1 MNTGPASAP
10 AADILIVDDTPANLR
25 LITEMLRERGFKT
38 RPVLSGKLALQAAK
52 SSPPDL
58 VLLDINMPEL
68 DGYAVCEQLK
78 TDARMREVP
87 VIFLSARD
95 ETIDKVRAF
104 RTGAV
109 DYISKPFHI
118 EEVEARVNVH
128 LKLKALRQESEERS
142 RQLEAALAALQAAQ
156 NELRTELSRAAEYVL
171 SLLPSRLEKGR
182 VRTDW
187 RMIPS
192 TQLGGDA
199 LGYHWLDQEK
209 FVFYLLDVSGHGVG
223 SALHSVSILNTLRN
237 HSLAGIDFRNPGE
250 VLTALNEAYSMRRY
264 ASFYFTIGYGVF
276 HVPKGELHYAGGGH
290 PATIVRM
297 STGEWVRLA
306 SGGPPVGCFEGT
318 RYPSTVLSVAAPAE
332 LCVFSDGVFDVRRPG
347 GSRWSF
353 DKFVEYL
360 TSGAAGEPLDLEAV
374 HRHVVAISGG
384 SPLADDFSILRV
396 SIVTHF

>member
-1 MNTGPASAP
+1 MNTGPAASP

-52 SSPPDL
+52 SAPPDL

-78 TDARMREVP
+78 ADARMREVP

-104 RTGAV
+104 RAGAV

-128 LKLKALRQESEERS
+128 LKLKSLRQESEERS
-142 RQLEAALAALQAAQ
+142 RQLEAALEALQAAQ
-156 NELRTELSRAAEYVL
+156 DKLRAELSRAAEYVL
-171 SLLPSRLEKGR
+171 SLSPSRLEKGR

-187 RMIPS
+187 RMLPS

-199 LGYHWLDQEK
+199 LGYHWLDQEN

-223 SALHSVSILNTLRN
+223 PALHSVSILNTLRN
-237 HSLAGIDFRNPGE
+237 HSLSGIDFRDPGE

-264 ASFYFTIGYGVF
+264 ASFYFTIGYGVL
-276 HVPKGELHYAGGGH
+276 HVPNGELHYAGGGH

-297 STGEWVRLA
+297 FTGERVKLG
-306 SGGPPVGCFEGT
+306 SGGPPVGCFEGV
-318 RYPSTVLSVAAPAE
+318 RYPSTVLPVTAPAE

-347 GSRWSF
+347 GRRWSF
-353 DKFVEYL
+353 DNFVDYL
-360 TSGAAGEPLDLEAV
+360 ASGAAGEPLDLDAV
-374 HRHVVAISGG
+374 HRHVLAISGG
-384 SPLADDFSILRV
+384 VPLADDFSILRV
-396 SIVTHF
+396 SFG

>member
-1 MNTGPASAP
+1 MNVRSASLP

-25 LITEMLRERGFKT
+25 LITEMLRDRGFKT

-58 VLLDINMPEL
+58 VLLDISMPEL
-68 DGYAVCEQLK
+68 DGYEVCEQLK

-104 RTGAV
+104 RAGAV

-142 RQLEAALAALQAAQ
+142 RQLEAALGALQAAQ
-156 NELRTELSRAAEYVL
+156 NKLRAELSRAAEYVL
-171 SLLPSRLEKGR
+171 SLLPARLEKGP
-182 VRTDW
+182 VRADW

-199 LGYHWLDQEK
+199 LGYHWLDQEH

-223 SALHSVSILNTLRN
+223 PALHSVSILNTLRN
-237 HSLAGIDFRNPGE
+237 HSLAGVNFRNPGE

-264 ASFYFTIGYGVF
+264 ASFYFTIGYGVL
-276 HVPKGELHYAGGGH
+276 HVPDGELRYAGGGH
-290 PATIVRM
+290 PATIIRM
-297 STGEWVRLA
+297 SSGERVKLD

-318 RYPSTVLSVAAPAE
+318 HYTGTALSVAGPAE
-332 LCVFSDGVFDVRRPG
+332 LCIFSDGVFDVRRPG
-347 GSRWSF
+347 GTRWSF
-353 DKFVEYL
+353 NGFLEYL
-360 TSGAAGEPLDLEAV
+360 AGGAAGNPPNLDAV

-384 SPLADDFSILRV
+384 GPLADDFSILRV
-396 SIVTHF
+396 SIG

>member
-1 MNTGPASAP
+1 MKTGPASCP

-38 RPVLSGKLALQAAK
+38 RPVLSGRLALQAAN

-78 TDARMREVP
+78 RDARMREVP

-104 RTGAV
+104 QAGAV
-109 DYISKPFHI
+109 DYVSKPFHI
-118 EEVEARVNVH
+118 EEVEARVTVH

-142 RQLEAALAALQAAQ
+142 RQLEVALGALQAAQ
-156 NELRTELSRAAEYVL
+156 NALRAELSRAAEYVL

-187 RMIPS
+187 RMVPS

-199 LGYHWLDQEK
+199 LGYHWLDQQT

-237 HSLAGIDFRNPGE
+237 HSLPGIDFRDPGE

-264 ASFYFTIGYGVF
+264 ASFYVTIGYGVL
-276 HVPKGELHYAGGGH
+276 HVPNGELHYAGGGH
-290 PATIVRM
+290 PAAIVRA
-297 STGEWVRLA
+297 SGGERVKLG

-318 RYPSTVLSVAAPAE
+318 RYPTTILSVAAPGE
-332 LCVFSDGVFDVRRPG
+332 LCIFSDGVFDVRRPE

-353 DKFVEYL
+353 DEFVNYL
-360 TSGAAGEPLDLEAV
+360 ASGAAGDPPDLDAV
-374 HRHVVAISGG
+374 HRHVVAVSGG
-384 SPLADDFSILRV
+384 GPLADDFSILRV
-396 SIVTHF
+396 STG

>member
-1 MNTGPASAP
+1 MNLTPASVP
-10 AADILIVDDTPANLR
+10 ADILIVDDTPANLR

-38 RPVLSGKLALQAAK
+38 RPVLSGKLALQAAR

-68 DGYAVCEQLK
+68 DGYEVCEHLR
-78 TDARMREVP
+78 TDPRMREVP

-104 RTGAV
+104 RAGAV

-118 EEVEARVNVH
+118 EEVQARVNVH
-128 LKLKALRQESEERS
+128 LKLRALRRESEERS
-142 RQLEAALAALQAAQ
+142 RQLEAALEALQAAQ
-156 NELRTELSRAAEYVL
+156 TELRAELSRAAEYVL
-171 SLLPSRLEKGR
+171 SLLPAPLDAGR

-199 LGYHWLDQEK
+199 LGYHWLDQEN

-223 SALHSVSILNTLRN
+223 PALHSVSILNTLRN
-237 HSLAGIDFRNPGE
+237 HSLSGTDFSDPGE
-250 VLTALNEAYSMRRY
+250 VLTALNEVYSMRRY
-264 ASFYFTIGYGVF
+264 ASFYFTIGYGVL
-276 HVPKGELHYAGGGH
+276 HVPGGELRYAGGGH

-297 STGEWVRLA
+297 PTGERVKLG
-306 SGGPPVGCFEGT
+306 SGGPPIGCFEGT
-318 RYPSTVLSVAAPAE
+318 RYASTVLAGAEPAE
-332 LCVFSDGVFDVRRPG
+332 LCVFSDGVYDVRRPD

-353 DKFVEYL
+353 NGFLDYL
-360 TSGAAGEPLDLEAV
+360 AGGSAGDPPDLDAV
-374 HRHVVAISGG
+374 HRHVLAVSGG
-384 SPLADDFSILRV
+384 GPLADDFSILRV
-396 SIVTHF
+396 SVG

>member
-1 MNTGPASAP
+1 MNTQPGYLP

-68 DGYAVCEQLK
+68 DGYEVCEQLK

-95 ETIDKVRAF
+95 ETLDKVRAF
-104 RTGAV
+104 RSGAV

-128 LKLKALRQESEERS
+128 LRLKSLRQESEERS
-142 RQLEAALAALQAAQ
+142 RQLEAALGALQAAQ
-156 NELRTELSRAAEYVL
+156 NELRAELSRAAEYIL
-171 SLLPSRLEKGR
+171 SLLPPRLEKGR

-187 RMIPS
+187 RLIPS

-199 LGYHWLDQEK
+199 LGYHWLDEDN
-209 FVFYLLDVSGHGVG
+209 FVFYLLDVCGHGVG
-223 SALHSVSILNTLRN
+223 SALHSVSILNTLRS
-237 HSLAGIDFRNPGE
+237 HSLPGIDIRNPGE

-264 ASFYFTIGYGVF
+264 ALFYFTIGYGVL
-276 HVPKGELHYAGGGH
+276 HVPDGQLHYAGGGH
-290 PATIVRM
+290 PAAVVRM
-297 STGEWVRLA
+297 STGEGVRLA
-306 SGGPPVGCFEGT
+306 SGGPPIGCFAGI
-318 RYPSTVLSVAAPAE
+318 RYPGTVLSLATPAE

-347 GSRWSF
+347 GARWSF
-353 DKFVEYL
+353 GEFVDYL
-360 TSGAAGEPLDLEAV
+360 GSAAAGEPDLDAIY
-374 HRHVVAISGG
+374 RHVVALSGG
-384 SPLADDFSILRV
+384 GPLADDFSILRV
-396 SIVTHF
+396 ATG